1 MKNKLIPF
9 VTLSFAAAF
18 AAAPAFSHPLPLK
31 GTAFTSLQD
40 QQEEKPPEK
49 PPAKP
54 PKPQQPD
61 DPKPPAKPPK
71 PDNPPAHQPDNKPA
85 EKPEKPPKNPPRQEN
100 APSQPANTEKPPK
113 PEKAPKQEKQEKTA
127 KNSEN
132 NQNKKSVHA
141 QANVHYSFRSQDKTT
156 LKQHFDAQIRSVD
169 RSNRPHI
176 RVGGFIAAESVTYIE
191 PVPVE
196 VIGLLPP
203 IPDGCVV
210 GFWDGFIIVYYP
222 DDFYIVSYIDLL

>member
-1 MKNKLIPF
+1 VKCKLIPF

-31 GTAFTSLQD
+31 GTAFSLLQD
-40 QQEEKPPEK
+40 QQDEKPPEK

-61 DPKPPAKPPK
+61 DSKPPAKPPK
-71 PDNPPAHQPDNKPA
+71 PDNPPAHQPDGKPA
-85 EKPEKPPKNPPRQEN
+85 EKPEKPPKNPPKQEN
-100 APSQPANTEKPPK
+100 PPSQPANTEKPPK
-113 PEKAPKQEKQEKTA
+113 PEKQEKTA

-156 LKQHFDAQIRSVD
+156 LKQHFDTQIRSVD

-176 RVGGFIAAESVTYIE
+176 RVGGFITAESVTYIE

-196 VIGLLPP
+196 VIALLPP
-203 IPDGCVV
+203 VPDGCVV

>member
-1 MKNKLIPF
+1 VKCKLIPF

-31 GTAFTSLQD
+31 GAAFTLLQD
-40 QQEEKPPEK
+40 QQEEKPPE
-49 PPAKP
+49 
-54 PKPQQPD
+54 
-61 DPKPPAKPPK
+61 KPPAKPPK

-85 EKPEKPPKNPPRQEN
+85 EKPEKPPKNPPQQEN
-100 APSQPANTEKPPK
+100 PPSQPANTEKPPK
-113 PEKAPKQEKQEKTA
+113 PEKAPKQEKQEKQEKPA
-127 KNSEN
+127 KNSED

-156 LKQHFDAQIRSVD
+156 LKQHFDTQIRSVD

-176 RVGGFIAAESVTYIE
+176 RVGGFITAESVTYIE

-196 VIGLLPP
+196 VIALLPP
-203 IPDGCVV
+203 VPDGCVV

>member
-9 VTLSFAAAF
+9 VTVSLAAAF
-18 AAAPAFSHPLPLK
+18 AAAPAFSHPLSLK
-31 GTAFTSLQD
+31 GTAFALLQD

-54 PKPQQPD
+54 PKPQEPD

-85 EKPEKPPKNPPRQEN
+85 EKPEKPPKNPPQQVN
-100 APSQPANTEKPPK
+100 PPSQPTNTEKPPK
-113 PEKAPKQEKQEKTA
+113 PEKAPKQEKPA

-132 NQNKKSVHA
+132 DQNKKSVHA
-141 QANVHYSFRSQDKTT
+141 QASVHYSFRSQDKTT
-156 LKQHFDAQIRSVD
+156 LKQHFDSQIRSVD

-176 RVGGFIAAESVTYIE
+176 RVGGFIPAESVTYIE

-222 DDFYIVSYIDLL
+222 DDFYVVSYIDLL

>member
-1 MKNKLIPF
+1 MKSKLIPF

-31 GTAFTSLQD
+31 GTAFASLQD

-85 EKPEKPPKNPPRQEN
+85 EKRAKPPKNPPQQEN
-100 APSQPANTEKPPK
+100 PSSQPANTEKPPK
-113 PEKAPKQEKQEKTA
+113 PEKPPKQEKQEKPA
-127 KNSEN
+127 KNSET

-141 QANVHYSFRSQDKTT
+141 QANPHYSFRSQDKTT
-156 LKQHFDAQIRSVD
+156 LKQHFDVQIRSVD

-176 RVGGFIAAESVTYIE
+176 RVGGFISAESVTYIE

-196 VIGLLPP
+196 VITLLPP

>member
-1 MKNKLIPF
+1 MKSKLIPF

-18 AAAPAFSHPLPLK
+18 AAAPAFSHLLPLK
-31 GTAFTSLQD
+31 GAAFTLLQD

-85 EKPEKPPKNPPRQEN
+85 EKPEKPPK
-100 APSQPANTEKPPK
+100 
-113 PEKAPKQEKQEKTA
+113 QEKQEKPA

-176 RVGGFIAAESVTYIE
+176 RVGGFIPAESVTYIE

-196 VIGLLPP
+196 VIALLPP

>member
-1 MKNKLIPF
+1 VKSKLIPF

-18 AAAPAFSHPLPLK
+18 AATPAFSHPLPLK
-31 GTAFTSLQD
+31 GTAFALLQE
-40 QQEEKPPEK
+40 QQDEKPPEK

-71 PDNPPAHQPDNKPA
+71 PDNPPAHEPDNKPA
-85 EKPEKPPKNPPRQEN
+85 EKPAKPPKNPPPQEN
-100 APSQPANTEKPPK
+100 APSQPANQEKPPK
-113 PEKAPKQEKQEKTA
+113 QEKPA
-127 KNSEN
+127 KSSESN
-132 NQNKKSVHA
+132 VNKKSVHA

-156 LKQHFDAQIRSVD
+156 LKQHFDAQIRSAD

-176 RVGGFIAAESVTYIE
+176 RVGGFIPAESVTYIE

-196 VIGLLPP
+196 VIALLPP
-203 IPDGCVV
+203 VPDGCVI

>member
-1 MKNKLIPF
+1 
-9 VTLSFAAAF
+9 
-18 AAAPAFSHPLPLK
+18 
-31 GTAFTSLQD
+31 
-40 QQEEKPPEK
+40 
-49 PPAKP
+49 
-54 PKPQQPD
+54 
-61 DPKPPAKPPK
+61 
-71 PDNPPAHQPDNKPA
+71 
-85 EKPEKPPKNPPRQEN
+85 
-100 APSQPANTEKPPK
+100 
-113 PEKAPKQEKQEKTA
+113 